1 MCFAPCKEPVSKH
14 DWMTNARD
22 FLIQKKCQRPHQAP
36 WVRAPAA
43 NFILATNLYQCAVSK
58 LCSFPNMTVETQ
70 SNRRDKAKRCI
81 ACKASVAAIFNK
93 IIIRSNF
100 PIILPPS
107 PPQRYT
113 HKNRKNTSHHD
124 RVGPT
129 VESCWLMARRPC
141 GINSSPNC
149 T

>member
-1 MCFAPCKEPVSKH
+1 VFTIKRWIMCFAPCKEPVSKH

-43 NFILATNLYQCAVSK
+43 NFILATNLYQCVVSK

-70 SNRRDKAKRCI
+70 SNRRGKAKRCI

-93 IIIRSNF
+93 IIIQSNF

-107 PPQRYT
+107 PLRDTHIRTERTPVTMTEWAPQ
-113 HKNRKNTSHHD
+113 
-124 RVGPT
+124 
-129 VESCWLMARRPC
+129 L
-141 GINSSPNC
+141 SPAG
-149 T
+149 